1 MNTQEKAKLYDQ
13 LLAEYD
19 EKARKVSLI
28 KSRFDLTREDEKEI
42 TKLKKEMSE
51 IERRANSLGSI

>member
-19 EKARKVSLI
+19 EKARQVSLI
-28 KSRFDLTREDEKEI
+28 RSRFDLTREDEKQIEQ
-42 TKLKKEMSE
+42 LKKEMSE
-51 IERRANSLGSI
+51 IERRANSLGSL

>member
-19 EKARKVSLI
+19 EKARQVSLI

-42 TKLKKEMSE
+42 AKLKKEMSE

>member
-19 EKARKVSLI
+19 EKARQVSLI

-42 TKLKKEMSE
+42 DKLKKEMSE